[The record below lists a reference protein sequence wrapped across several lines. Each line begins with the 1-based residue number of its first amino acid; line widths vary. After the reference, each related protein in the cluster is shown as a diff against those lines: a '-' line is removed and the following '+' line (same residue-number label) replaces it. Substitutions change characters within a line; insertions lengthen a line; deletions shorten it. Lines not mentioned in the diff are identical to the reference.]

1 MSNNNLNNNIS
12 NNESINSARKFK
24 YSEHLANL
32 NKTMNEHLKNLE
44 ENLDKNTDLC
54 SCCWGLGYLPESKDL
69 EADIQIKEYEKKL
82 IKASVIVK
90 DDNKNAKRN
99 TEVISETR
107 YLYNDG
113 SNKKIVPEESVEEV
127 KSIASKKENTDTKDY
142 KHTAENTSD
151 KLSIKTVRLIV
162 KS

>member
-12 NNESINSARKFK
+12 NNDSINSSNSIK
-24 YSEHLANL
+24 YNEHLANL
-32 NKTMNEHLKNLE
+32 NKAINDYSKKLE

-54 SCCWGLGYLPESKDL
+54 SCCWGLGYLPELKDL

-82 IKASVIVK
+82 SKALVIVK

-99 TEVISETR
+99 TEAISETR

-113 SNKKIVPEESVEEV
+113 SNKNIVPEESAEEV
-127 KSIASKKENTDTKDY
+127 KSIASKKAKY
-142 KHTAENTSD
+142 
-151 KLSIKTVRLIV
+151 
-162 KS
+162 